1 MAAVWFPYPATPH
14 SGAPKITSH
23 ISIPQFSQFTMEE
36 AIPVASLTNQIQ
48 EYHMCNIPD
57 VQKNVNFIM
66 EHLNDPN
73 FNLSHPPSFTSD
85 IAEEPTRINDQDG
98 NEAIYFDKSDLF
110 YPPPISPF

>member
-1 MAAVWFPYPATPH
+1 MAVVWFPYPATPH

-23 ISIPQFSQFTMEE
+23 ISIPQFNQFTMEE

-48 EYHMCNIPD
+48 EHHMCNIPD

-85 IAEEPTRINDQDG
+85 TVNVSIHHEECRFENQYVMIKAKRQAKCEPS
-98 NEAIYFDKSDLF
+98 EM
-110 YPPPISPF
+110 